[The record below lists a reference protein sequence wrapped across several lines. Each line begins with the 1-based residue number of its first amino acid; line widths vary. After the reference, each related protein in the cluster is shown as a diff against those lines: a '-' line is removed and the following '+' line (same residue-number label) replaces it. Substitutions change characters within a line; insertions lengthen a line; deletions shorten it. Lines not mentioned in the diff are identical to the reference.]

1 MQQKLFQNFFTIRSR
16 SFSNIE
22 KEPKKPRA
30 KLENYVYYIFREN
43 ICSAYNSTQVVVFLQ
58 KCNNFVEQQLEFS
71 HFEGSII
78 P

>member
-1 MQQKLFQNFFTIRSR
+1 MQQKLFQNFFTIRSW
-16 SFSNIE
+16 SFWNIE
-22 KEPKKPRA
+22 KEQKKPHA
-30 KLENYVYYIFREN
+30 KLENYVYNIFTEN
-43 ICSAYNSTQVVVFLQ
+43 ICSAYNSMQVVVFSQ